1 MKSLVLSFN
10 EALLTISLKHGASQR
25 ATFPPQAWN
34 SVLEPGGSRTGF
46 PRNSGKMF
54 VFSVFDETQRAK
66 ALVFWSPK
74 IHAASFPALACHWP
88 VPWSPCCLGEAAR
101 GGVVSSSVARV
112 RGETLDELRGVRLG
126 ALVTGRRDAGR
137 GLCCSP
143 FEAST
148 TDPIKCPG
156 DILEAGLALP
166 RI

>member
-1 MKSLVLSFN
+1 MGSEHSTRGLR
-10 EALLTISLKHGASQR
+10 EAPFLEVGEQNPFPTLATALGSLLT
-25 ATFPPQAWN
+25 
-34 SVLEPGGSRTGF
+34 
-46 PRNSGKMF
+46 F